1 MYVFGINVAILEL
14 LVILST
20 FVVIYLILL
29 ELEFRQIRKIEKH
42 EDISEST
49 LMTEVQEFRKE
60 IQDLRSLVDR
70 LEGKKKK

>member
-1 MYVFGINVAILEL
+1 MYVFGINVPILEL